1 MKIKSIDFHEQLL
14 NAQRE
19 KSLVVFAGAGVSMGP
34 PSNYPSF
41 DGLVEEVAKW
51 AGKKRPE
58 REPPER
64 FLGRLAD
71 EKQNVH
77 KQVVTLLSSPDSEH
91 KPLHEDLL
99 KLFGSP
105 EQVRIVT
112 TNFDSHFDS
121 AAVKAFGHV
130 PEVFRAPALP
140 LGSDFSGIVYLHGN
154 VLGDPRRLVLTDQ
167 DFGRAYL
174 TEGWATR
181 FLQAMFLQY
190 TVLFV
195 GYSHDDTVMH
205 YLSRGLPPD
214 DTKPRFALIRADKDS
229 VEWQYRGIEPL
240 PYSYEGEND
249 HSQLSLAIAGWV
261 ERTNWGAL
269 DTERRIKDL
278 VAGPPPLDDEA
289 QDFLRWAVKDTVAV
303 RFFARHAKGPE
314 WLLWA
319 TERKS
324 LDPLFTQADLS
335 QVAKELSLWAAKN
348 FAVQHADT
356 LFAVLERYN
365 NILNPWFGYE
375 IARRLA
381 YGDSVPDG
389 GIISRWVPILLQNSS
404 LGDRLKFTEL
414 LKRSIKQ
421 EALSAAVQL
430 FEYLTRPHL
439 HLKKRISWDDE
450 ESDKTPKADAE
461 LGFYGDH
468 YQLSKVWEENIK
480 PKLSE
485 LAFLLWPMVIQSLN
499 HAYMLSNSWGKA
511 KSTRDPLSWHRSAIE
526 PHDQDKYPHT
536 EDILINA
543 ARDCLEWA
551 LENVPKVGL
560 SWIESLSVMESLILR
575 RLAVYGVSFASHL
588 TANDKIAW
596 ILDKD
601 FVLSYGLKHEVFQ
614 LLRNAY
620 PDADSDLK
628 RDLLEVTTRKINALS
643 EEEEEDKARKEYEK
657 FNFFYWL
664 SQADPDCHEVATRLA
679 LIKEEYPDFDPQQYP
694 DLDYWFSGS
703 SWVGPRSPVSVEDL
717 LKKRPAEWLEYF
729 VTFKGEG
736 FEGPD
741 RPGLLHIIGEAVQ
754 QDFDWGRELTDLLID
769 QVEQTSDL
777 WESVIRGWYGAKLS
791 GQQWEYILFILD
803 DERLAAVH
811 SHYIPDLL
819 QRGAKKEE
827 GGIPVSLLGKAD
839 SVAQKVWAS
848 LQGERE
854 EEPND
859 WLGRAIN
866 DPGGKL
872 TMFWLHALSRIRKE
886 TDQKEEGLPRPYRE
900 RFETIVSGNNE
911 AATLGRVVLASQL
924 GFLFAVDQSWTKE
937 NLIPLLD
944 WDIDVRQARQAWD
957 GWLSW
962 GRLSE
967 PLLDELIPLYK
978 KSFSYLSSALQGE
991 RDRFVEWMVIISL
1004 FWMDNPLAN
1013 RWVTDFLQTVE
1024 EQDRVSFASQIGN
1037 HLMNMKTETKSGL
1050 WKRWLKKYWEN
1061 RIQGAP
1067 VPLADGELKEMAE
1080 WAGELEPVF
1089 PDAVELICKGR
1100 VPQLEHTSLFWRLE
1114 KEETNISTR
1123 YPEDLA
1129 RLLVHLT
1136 TGVQMPRYFCVEL
1149 EKLTEEIIT
1158 AGVPAM
1164 ILRRLCNNLATIGC
1178 DKAEELS
1185 CKIE

>member
-1 MKIKSIDFHEQLL
+1 M
-14 NAQRE
+14 
-19 KSLVVFAGAGVSMGP
+19 
-34 PSNYPSF
+34 
-41 DGLVEEVAKW
+41 
-51 AGKKRPE
+51 
-58 REPPER
+58 
-64 FLGRLAD
+64 
-71 EKQNVH
+71 
-77 KQVVTLLSSPDSEH
+77 
-91 KPLHEDLL
+91 
-99 KLFGSP
+99 
-105 EQVRIVT
+105 
-112 TNFDSHFDS
+112 
-121 AAVKAFGHV
+121 
-130 PEVFRAPALP
+130 
-140 LGSDFSGIVYLHGN
+140 
-154 VLGDPRRLVLTDQ
+154 
-167 DFGRAYL
+167 
-174 TEGWATR
+174 
-181 FLQAMFLQY
+181 
-190 TVLFV
+190 
-195 GYSHDDTVMH
+195 
-205 YLSRGLPPD
+205 
-214 DTKPRFALIRADKDS
+214 
-229 VEWQYRGIEPL
+229 
-240 PYSYEGEND
+240 
-249 HSQLSLAIAGWV
+249 
-261 ERTNWGAL
+261 
-269 DTERRIKDL
+269 
-278 VAGPPPLDDEA
+278 
-289 QDFLRWAVKDTVAV
+289 
-303 RFFARHAKGPE
+303 
-314 WLLWA
+314 
-319 TERKS
+319 
-324 LDPLFTQADLS
+324 
-335 QVAKELSLWAAKN
+335 
-348 FAVQHADT
+348 
-356 LFAVLERYN
+356 
-365 NILNPWFGYE
+365 
-375 IARRLA
+375 
-381 YGDSVPDG
+381 
-389 GIISRWVPILLQNSS
+389 
-404 LGDRLKFTEL
+404 
-414 LKRSIKQ
+414 
-421 EALSAAVQL
+421 
-430 FEYLTRPHL
+430 
-439 HLKKRISWDDE
+439 
-450 ESDKTPKADAE
+450 
-461 LGFYGDH
+461 
-468 YQLSKVWEENIK
+468 
-480 PKLSE
+480 
-485 LAFLLWPMVIQSLN
+485 
-499 HAYMLSNSWGKA
+499 
-511 KSTRDPLSWHRSAIE
+511 
-526 PHDQDKYPHT
+526 
-536 EDILINA
+536 
-543 ARDCLEWA
+543 
-551 LENVPKVGL
+551 
-560 SWIESLSVMESLILR
+560 
-575 RLAVYGVSFASHL
+575 
-588 TANDKIAW
+588 
-596 ILDKD
+596 
-601 FVLSYGLKHEVFQ
+601 
-614 LLRNAY
+614 
-620 PDADSDLK
+620 
-628 RDLLEVTTRKINALS
+628 
-643 EEEEEDKARKEYEK
+643 
-657 FNFFYWL
+657 
-664 SQADPDCHEVATRLA
+664 
-679 LIKEEYPDFDPQQYP
+679 
-694 DLDYWFSGS
+694 
-703 SWVGPRSPVSVEDL
+703 
-717 LKKRPAEWLEYF
+717 
-729 VTFKGEG
+729 
-736 FEGPD
+736 
-741 RPGLLHIIGEAVQ
+741 
-754 QDFDWGRELTDLLID
+754 LID